1 MNTARTIEEVEF
13 IKLPEVRRI
22 TGMGTTFIYEKAKQG
37 EFPRQVK
44 LGTKSVAWIRA
55 EVQEWANAQIA
66 AARGQS

>member
-1 MNTARTIEEVEF
+1 MNTARATEDIEF

>member
-1 MNTARTIEEVEF
+1 MNTARATEDIEF

-22 TGMGTTFIYEKAKQG
+22 TSMGTTFIYEKAKQG

-66 AARGQS
+66 AARGQN